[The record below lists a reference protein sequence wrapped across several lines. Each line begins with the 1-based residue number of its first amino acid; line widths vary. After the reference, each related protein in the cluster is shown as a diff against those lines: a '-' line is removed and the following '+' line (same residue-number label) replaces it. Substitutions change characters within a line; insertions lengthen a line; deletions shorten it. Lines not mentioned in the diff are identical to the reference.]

1 MADYLN
7 NAAES
12 AEDKRKRWE
21 AAFEEGRQ
29 RVAQGNRYKQYMD
42 EHFGVTDQQ
51 RRQAYQS
58 SGMDRMRI
66 DLSALENDIRSGTA
80 RTSRVNSMV
89 SAIQKQRA
97 YFQRYADYFTP
108 EELQGFEQEL
118 SGHEQILTGE
128 QDRVREAAAQRQ
140 TARRSATSH
149 IDLYHRQQQTQQ
161 PDLMQRA
168 QTGAALGAPMG
179 QMTMPIDQTQRRQ
192 LGILTP
198 QEQRAQA
205 QRGMEL
211 RKTYG
216 DSYDVELAAKKKAE
230 AEADARKLYERKK
243 AYVEKREAEGW
254 NSPQEKESEY
264 RRLEYYSKRLGTAQ
278 AEKMRFSSI
287 RKEYGE
293 KTMDGL
299 AERMQEV
306 GKEISASQKRVE
318 QLTAER
324 SRAEHPGGRR
334 VGNQWVSTEADSERL
349 AELDREIKN
358 EQRKQKILEGQQKRI
373 VQDYQTAYFYK
384 YTALQNREDFEEKSA
399 YRTTRKSSD
408 EYRGGLDHLY
418 KDVYYD
424 YINGDPDAQTLVLVQ
439 DDYNT
444 KATHE
449 MWKDLPEETVRIFNY
464 LYATEGKDAAYEYM
478 DTAVQQEYTWMQ
490 AAGYGLAKGTGLA
503 SLYYAGKTGLSS
515 FFGGEDAKKGA
526 VMDYR
531 QFQQD
536 AAGAAQQYPISYYA
550 SNTVG
555 NLGLMAATGGVA
567 GKVVGAAGGA
577 ASGAIGGRVATGAL
591 SFATAQAIRDMGEA
605 ATGGITAGEYGKNI
619 IVSGIQGAAGNLAYE
634 LVSSGLMQ
642 KLTGAKERRMFG
654 EYIRN
659 VAASMSSATVNQAIG
674 YLAADEKPSAWE
686 VASGLFSSFAFS
698 LIDGGFRTMRTT
710 RAAKQQLENMYEEM
724 MNQYMMLLQNNQQF
738 TPQQAAERVQAVYQY
753 SRDLQ
758 AKLDTTYLAGQEDA
772 IAQMQLGLDNVAA
785 WAYEWIA
792 QYQGAATPASGWQTA
807 PSGGLSGGMP
817 ALPETAGQGQTG
829 PTMPTQPV
837 NGGTPEQA
845 QQTPEQSQ
853 QVQELQQEIA
863 QAMTEGLTGNTGM
876 TASGAADVPT
886 QIEAPKAENVTEI
899 DNGKPE
905 ADSAAGIEAGAAA
918 DNTLPEAQL
927 TRPAQD
933 IRKEERNGTR
943 TERLPN
949 RNGGRLAGAGTGG
962 QTGGLGRGRPQGTA
976 QQSRTAIQRQN
987 TARSLQL
994 QKVSSRELG
1003 LEQGTDEKNLQI
1015 FPIGA
1020 WDDELKETVS
1030 RLEEESGKHVT
1041 VVLGQIQIKTKSGM
1055 KKVRGVYNNDG
1066 IILQADNLNLMAEQ
1080 IGNHELMHHYIR
1092 ENPGLAQQVENEIVE
1107 QYGREEMSRTIDK
1120 YIERLRGVVDLQ
1132 EGMTDR
1138 EYNEALQRVKD
1149 EILCDAYAGINAFG
1163 AHAEQYQEQAQRV
1176 MQRRGIG
1183 RKSKENAAAL
1193 ARRGVGDDGKTKFSY
1208 AGERAKTADVQA
1220 LRDAQE
1226 MEAVGADMES
1236 IRKATGWHKG
1246 RDGKWRFEIDD
1257 SGAEYRKHGDARL
1270 LQEEGYRRLMK
1281 LTDKWA
1287 ASYEKGGAALTEA
1300 EESEMVALQEAY
1312 SDRVWEEKYELQDFL
1327 KHEKLFEAYP
1337 MLRHAT
1343 LKFQKL
1349 DDGTNGYYSGQ
1360 DNTIVLSTDLIG
1372 KPEKTLLHEIQHAIQ
1387 AYEGFSGGTSPEYW
1401 ARRDYEN
1408 GTSIS
1413 ERMQKQYDN
1422 LLNGLSREEQNR
1434 YIRYMELERELGR
1447 LFLADENSEDGRKYA
1462 KLEAEQ
1468 DKLYEELWPNEWFRK
1483 LLDLDRKIGNPSEG
1497 YYQMYRNSA
1506 GEIEARDSES
1516 RRALTAEQRRETA
1529 PDYGDEETVLPER
1542 GDGYSIVEPFTD
1554 QNGKRYENAVLLD
1567 TDFFD
1572 GISPRNWGQKLKKYV
1587 ESRAETSPFIMT
1599 VQDENGNSQA
1609 VQFARI
1615 QDRVKKGGNV
1625 HPALT
1630 ELYETSDN
1638 ISKLAVIH
1646 VDEIAEISE
1655 ESNPYYTGESSHGW
1669 LDKHG
1674 WLHRNAN
1681 VINARNGAIYNLT
1694 LDIAKAE
1701 DGRTILYATKGK
1713 IKKVGNAQ
1721 VHSLKIRGA
1730 EQNSNFVGSIHQNA
1744 GKSQGV
1750 DEKYSLDE
1758 EPAAELEERP
1768 KKKKKAQPVAESLPI
1783 IAKRELKQNLLN
1795 LFSIPQGMR
1804 ADLGGYVDHI
1814 ADKIVKNGALT
1825 QEERDEF
1832 FDRMYSSGVMEVA
1845 ADEYYQT
1852 ARQDIVGRRIYV
1864 PEEVKHEFGDDWNQF
1879 RRNAFSAGV
1888 LLTNQRSDNA
1898 IDTLNMELAEN
1909 LPGLFDANET
1919 DSRSIL
1925 ERIVQMAD
1933 EGRSEQM
1940 SLNEYAAWLAGQDYV
1955 SEDEVLDNIER
1966 QMDWALRTFAEKAG
1980 LEIRLRDRTGVKI
1993 AQEREKTAEARLKAS
2008 EARGRYAEKAEVLQQ
2023 EYDERVQKINDRANA
2038 KIKEARDETAN
2049 ARMRAA
2055 EQRGRFADREQEL
2068 KDHFYDRERKIR
2080 EREKLKWAE
2089 ARQHRKEMNQQQ
2101 RERRELR
2108 ELQPRVLKQ
2117 FQWLSKNQY
2126 RAPEELREKWQEL
2139 LSDFDIYAIGA
2150 ANATHY
2156 SNKYG
2161 ATWENVAEMYKEAQA
2176 NDPNFLPSKELER
2189 IVARLDNRKIE
2200 DMDLGA
2206 LQDLYKALVGL
2217 RTEFYNRNNVI
2228 GDEHNRMFEEVYEDS
2243 KRELTASGETKG
2255 AKAARNGGKI
2265 SKFLNQDQLSPMNV
2279 MQRMGG
2285 WNPKGTFYTMARQLE
2300 KGERDI
2306 RAYTVRA
2313 NKELEDVL
2321 TEYADFVRRA
2331 DGQGKD
2337 AIWYEVEVPELM
2349 ELGMGDKPIFGD
2361 TVKVYMTPSQ
2371 KIHMYL
2377 ESKNYENLRHMAGGR
2392 TFADKKLYSEG
2403 KRREAFAQG
2412 KTIRLAPETVKTLVR
2427 NLTPEEQAIAD
2438 ALERYYNQFAKRE
2451 INRVSNL
2458 LYGYDKAVS
2467 KNYTPIYTNT
2477 NYTKSEMGVYNATAE
2492 GVGNL
2497 KQRQYSKNPSYN
2509 IGAFDAF
2516 ERHVEQTARFVGMA
2530 VPARNW
2536 QTLLNW
2542 RESNDSMADVI
2553 THSWGDESLRY
2564 IQDLVTSLQ
2573 AGKDGKNDTVST
2585 GVEKFFSNYI
2595 SAVFGAN
2602 PSIVLKQLGSI
2613 PLAGVWLDFKNLPSV
2628 GQIRKI
2634 DRDLIGKYTQELA
2647 WRTMGYSTPETKQL
2661 KENPNWTQRNKTVQ
2675 FALGG
2680 GAITAMDGWAA
2691 SVLWPWA
2698 ENKVRRENPELEIGT
2713 QEEIENGSSKFYK
2726 KVAEVFNEAVA
2737 RSQSTS
2743 DEMHQGTLRKSKN
2756 PLTRAFTM
2764 FKSDASQTYN
2774 AWRQTAGEARYYRQ
2788 SGDETASRK
2797 AKHRV
2802 GIAFLAATGGYLWAQ
2817 GIAFLM
2823 NLWKHKGKAYRNDD
2837 GELTFGSVAEEMAL
2851 GLVGDLAGVVAG
2863 GEEAADIL
2871 GNILTGEKWYGID
2884 TPGME
2889 QINDVIETIITQSK
2903 GAFAGLK
2910 NMADIVANDGDLGE
2924 YLHRNAGD
2932 ITGGM
2937 KELAETIATYVP
2949 GISVNNLEAYLLG
2962 TVKWASPELATAYE
2976 DALQTSTKG
2985 DLKGLTGDAL
2995 AQRVESIFS
3004 IRRVELD
3011 ANAADAVAALYEAG
3025 FTGAVPVDTP
3035 SSLNVGDESRE
3046 LGAYQKQV
3054 YDKVWSNTV
3063 NDTMQELLA
3072 SDEFAEASDAAKE
3085 KMLKALY
3092 SYAGEQAKAVLFE
3105 DYTADTAKADAVLN
3119 AGASMTEWLT
3129 WVGQSGTL
3137 EPETG
3142 KESVSATQK
3151 YKLLRGL
3158 DYSDKVK
3165 FAIAGSVMG
3174 TEMKTENGTKSQYAK
3189 MLDIQKGGL
3198 SADQYLNLRIEG
3210 AVDKYLKQKE
3220 AGASN
3225 STAYQM
3231 AMALDK
3237 MPEETKPVEKWRT
3250 AIKTGGSQK
3259 EQLAALKVFM
3269 SEVQYDKVEIATY
3282 YNIKPDTW
3290 VKLNEMMPEFDEDGN
3305 GSYKKGEIEN
3315 AIDAL
3320 GDRDNSLASAQKAA
3334 LWQLMTGSTSA
3345 KNNPYNTVVAQEI
3358 IDERSKRKADR
3369 EESKKKTK

>member
-7 NAAES
+7 NASES
-12 AEDKRKRWE
+12 AEDKRKRWADAIE
-21 AAFEEGRQ
+21 KGRQ
-29 RVAQGNRYKQYMD
+29 SAAQGNRYKQYMD
-42 EHFGVTDQQ
+42 EHFGITDQQ

-179 QMTMPIDQTQRRQ
+179 RVEMPVDQAQRKQ

-205 QRGMEL
+205 QRGIEL
-211 RKTYG
+211 RRTYG
-216 DSYDVELAAKKKAE
+216 DSYDVEQAAKKKEA

-287 RKEYGE
+287 QKEYGE

-334 VGNQWVSTEADSERL
+334 EGNQWVSTEADSERL

-642 KLTGAKERRMFG
+642 KLTGAKERRLFG

-686 VASGLFSSFAFS
+686 VASGLISSFAFS

-710 RAAKQQLENMYEEM
+710 RAAKQQLDNMYEEM

-792 QYQGAATPASGWQTA
+792 QYQGAATPASGGQTA
-807 PSGGLSGGMP
+807 PSGALSGGMP

-829 PTMPTQPV
+829 PTMPTQPIT
-837 NGGTPEQA
+837 GGTPEQA
-845 QQTPEQSQ
+845 QQTPEQAQ

-876 TASGAADVPT
+876 AASGAADVPT

-905 ADSAAGIEAGAAA
+905 TDSAAGIEAGAEA
-918 DNTLPEAQL
+918 DNTLPEVQQ
-927 TRPAQD
+927 TRPVQD
-933 IRKEERNGTR
+933 IRKEDRNGTR
-943 TERLPN
+943 TERLPD

-962 QTGGLGRGRPQGTA
+962 QAGGLGRGRPQGTA

-1020 WDDELKETVS
+1020 WDDELKQTV
-1030 RLEEESGKHVT
+1030 EEAEAESGKHVT
-1041 VVLGQIQIKTKSGM
+1041 VVLGPMQISTRAGL
-1055 KKVRGVYNNDG
+1055 KKVRGVNNEKE
-1066 IILQADNLNLMAEQ
+1066 IIAQADNYYVTVKQ
-1080 IGNHELMHHYIR
+1080 IVDHELAHER
-1092 ENPGLAQQVENEIVE
+1092 LRQNPGLAQ
-1107 QYGREEMSRTIDK
+1107 D
-1120 YIERLRGVVDLQ
+1120 IEREIRQDYTEEEFDRVVDAYISKLRGIVDFH
-1132 EGMTDR
+1132 EGMSDR
-1138 EYNEALQRVKD
+1138 EYDEALQRVKN

-1193 ARRGVGDDGKTKFSY
+1193 ARRGVGDDGESY
-1208 AGERAKTADVQA
+1208 SISDSLETDLQKVLDGTFRENGEVYVGETSNFLTDVIGADA
-1220 LRDAQE
+1220 LRVMMPPAKAYSAMVTEEQAKADGRYKKNANYHGLGISGL
-1226 MEAVGADMES
+1226 MEALEASENPVAAFAD
-1236 IRKATGWHKG
+1236 TGDEKG
-1246 RDGKWRFEIDD
+1246 KRTGNIVLVTDQT
-1257 SGAEYRKHGDARL
+1257 GAEGNIVVIEAVNTKTY
-1270 LQEEGYRRLMK
+1270 LQGKRIEANKVITTYDRRTLANDIMQAAIDGRLMY
-1281 LTDKWA
+1281 LDKKRSQPILAGISA
-1287 ASYEKGGAALTEA
+1287 ANS
-1300 EESEMVALQEAY
+1300 Q
-1312 SDRVWEEKYELQDFL
+1312 R
-1327 KHEKLFEAYP
+1327 
-1337 MLRHAT
+1337 
-1343 LKFQKL
+1343 
-1349 DDGTNGYYSGQ
+1349 
-1360 DNTIVLSTDLIG
+1360 
-1372 KPEKTLLHEIQHAIQ
+1372 AIQ
-1387 AYEGFSGGTSPEYW
+1387 AVDFNKNIQDFWSNVKWEKSGKTDYLSGNDGESKTAFARAYEEAQRKKEAQQTKDTYSL
-1401 ARRDYEN
+1401 D
-1408 GTSIS
+1408 
-1413 ERMQKQYDN
+1413 
-1422 LLNGLSREEQNR
+1422 
-1434 YIRYMELERELGR
+1434 
-1447 LFLADENSEDGRKYA
+1447 DENVR
-1462 KLEAEQ
+1462 
-1468 DKLYEELWPNEWFRK
+1468 F
-1483 LLDLDRKIGNPSEG
+1483 
-1497 YYQMYRNSA
+1497 SA
-1506 GEIEARDSES
+1506 
-1516 RRALTAEQRRETA
+1516 
-1529 PDYGDEETVLPER
+1529 
-1542 GDGYSIVEPFTD
+1542 
-1554 QNGKRYENAVLLD
+1554 
-1567 TDFFD
+1567 
-1572 GISPRNWGQKLKKYV
+1572 
-1587 ESRAETSPFIMT
+1587 
-1599 VQDENGNSQA
+1599 
-1609 VQFARI
+1609 
-1615 QDRVKKGGNV
+1615 
-1625 HPALT
+1625 
-1630 ELYETSDN
+1630 
-1638 ISKLAVIH
+1638 
-1646 VDEIAEISE
+1646 
-1655 ESNPYYTGESSHGW
+1655 
-1669 LDKHG
+1669 
-1674 WLHRNAN
+1674 
-1681 VINARNGAIYNLT
+1681 
-1694 LDIAKAE
+1694 
-1701 DGRTILYATKGK
+1701 
-1713 IKKVGNAQ
+1713 
-1721 VHSLKIRGA
+1721 
-1730 EQNSNFVGSIHQNA
+1730 
-1744 GKSQGV
+1744 
-1750 DEKYSLDE
+1750 DE
-1758 EPAAELEERP
+1758 EPAAELEEKP
-1768 KKKKKAQPVAESLPI
+1768 KKRKKTQPVAESLPI

-1804 ADLGGYVDHI
+1804 ADLGGYVDHM

-1909 LPGLFDANET
+1909 LPGLFNADET
-1919 DSRSIL
+1919 DSRTIL

-1980 LEIRLRDRTGVKI
+1980 LEILLRDRTGVKI
-1993 AQEREKTAEARLKAS
+1993 AQERERTAEARMKAA

-2055 EQRGRFADREQEL
+2055 EQRGRFADREKEL

-2108 ELQPRVLKQ
+2108 ELQQRTLKQ
-2117 FQWLSKNQY
+2117 LQWLAKNQQ
-2126 RAPEELREKWQEL
+2126 RAPEELRDAWNEV
-2139 LSDFDIYAIGA
+2139 LSDIDIYAVGA
-2150 ANATHY
+2150 ANAMNY

-2161 ATWENVAEMYKEAQA
+2161 ATWENLAAMYKAAKEE
-2176 NDPNFLPSKELER
+2176 DPNFLPSKELEY

-2200 DMDLGA
+2200 DMDLSA
-2206 LQDLYKALVGL
+2206 LQDLYKAAVGL

-2243 KRELTASGETKG
+2243 KRELTASSETKG

-2412 KTIRLAPETVKTLVR
+2412 KTIRLAPETVKALVR

-2438 ALERYYNQFAKRE
+2438 ALERYYNQFAKQE

-2573 AGKDGKNDTVST
+2573 EGKDGKNDTVST

-2634 DRDLIGKYTQELA
+2634 DRDLIGKYTQELE

-2756 PLTRAFTM
+2756 PVTRAFTM

-2889 QINDVIETIITQSK
+2889 QMNDVIETIITQSK

-2995 AQRVESIFS
+2995 AQRVDSIFS

-3025 FTGAVPVDTP
+3025 FTGAVPMDTP

-3151 YKLLRGL
+3151 YKLLRGM

-3259 EQLAALKVFM
+3259 EQLAALKGVM
-3269 SEVQYDKVEIATY
+3269 TEVQYDKVEIATY

>member
-179 QMTMPIDQTQRRQ
+179 RVEMPVDQAQRKQ

-243 AYVEKREAEGW
+243 ADIDKKEARGW
-254 NSPQEKESEY
+254 NSQQEKEKAY
-264 RRLEYYSKRLGTAQ
+264 RELEYLSKRLGAAQ
-278 AEKMRFSSI
+278 AEKMRFSAI
-287 RKEYGE
+287 QKEYGE
-293 KTMDGL
+293 KTMEGMTT
-299 AERMQEV
+299 RMQVV
-306 GKEISASQKRVE
+306 GKEIAASQKRVE
-318 QLTAER
+318 QLQKERKKAEV
-324 SRAEHPGGRR
+324 PGGRR
-334 VGNQWVSTEADSERL
+334 EGNEWVSFEADTERI
-349 AELDREIKN
+349 AEIDREIKN
-358 EQRKQKILEGQQKRI
+358 EQRKQRILEGQQNRI
-373 VQDYQTAYFYK
+373 VQDWQTAYFYK
-384 YTALQNREDFEEKSA
+384 FSVLQNREDFEEKSRYA
-399 YRTTRKSSD
+399 ASGDTGRYLALAASETQRNRLL
-408 EYRGGLDHLY
+408 ELDNGRIF
-418 KDVYYD
+418 YD
-424 YINGDPDAQTLVLVQ
+424 YVNGNADAV
-439 DDYNT
+439 
-444 KATHE
+444 KALDTSDRFAVENHT
-449 MWKDLPEETVRIFNY
+449 MWKNLPEETVRTFNY
-464 LYATEGKDAAYEYM
+464 LYTTEGKDAALEYLSM
-478 DTAVQQEYTWMQ
+478 TVSPEYTWLQ
-490 AAGYGLAKGTGLA
+490 SLNRGIASGTGLA
-503 SLYYAGKTGLSS
+503 SISGAIGTGMASL
-515 FFGGEDAKKGA
+515 FGGEDDKKNA
-526 VMDYR
+526 IMSYR
-531 QFQQD
+531 QWQQD
-536 AAGAAQQYPISYYA
+536 TAGAAQQHPFFYYA
-550 SNTVG
+550 GSTVG

-619 IVSGIQGAAGNLAYE
+619 IVSGIQGAAGNLASE
-634 LVSSGLMQ
+634 LVSSGIANRLIEKNLM
-642 KLTGAKERRMFG
+642 TPFMEWM
-654 EYIRN
+654 RN
-659 VAASMSSATVNQAIG
+659 TASGVTFATVNQAIG
-674 YLAADEKPSAWE
+674 YLAADEKPTAGE
-686 VASGLFSSFAFS
+686 IVTGLISSFAFS
-698 LIDGGFRTMRTT
+698 LLDGGLRTLRTT
-710 RAAKQQLENMYEEM
+710 RAAKQQLEQMVNSVKD
-724 MNQYMMLLQNNQQF
+724 QYNALTNNSERL
-738 TPQQAAERVQAVYQY
+738 TKEQAAERVAGIYQY
-753 SRDLQ
+753 TQDVR
-758 AKLDTTYLAGQEDA
+758 AKLDGTYLAGQQETVD
-772 IAQMQLGLDNVAA
+772 QMHGALDFVSD
-785 WAYEWIA
+785 WAYNWIA
-792 QYQGAATPASGWQTA
+792 ENVNGAASAGTQTA
-807 PSGGLSGGMP
+807 PTGGLGGGMLT
-817 ALPETAGQGQTG
+817 LPETAGQG

-837 NGGTPEQA
+837 TGGTPEQS

-853 QVQELQQEIA
+853 QVQELQQEIT
-863 QAMTEGLTGNTGM
+863 QAMTEGLTGSTGM

-886 QIEAPKAENVTEI
+886 QIEAPRAENTIPENGNVLPAAEAAAGDSATTETAPAGIGSGTPGAENVTEI
-899 DNGKPE
+899 DNEKPE

-918 DNTLPEAQL
+918 DNTLPEAQQ

-933 IRKEERNGTR
+933 IRKEDRNGTR
-943 TERLPN
+943 TERLPD

-987 TARSLQL
+987 TARALRL

-1020 WDDELKETVS
+1020 WDDELKQTV
-1030 RLEEESGKHVT
+1030 EEAEAESGKHVT
-1041 VVLGQIQIKTKSGM
+1041 VVLGPMQISTRAGL
-1055 KKVRGVYNNDG
+1055 KKVRGVNNEKE
-1066 IILQADNLNLMAEQ
+1066 IIAQADNYYVTVKQ
-1080 IGNHELMHHYIR
+1080 IVDHELAHER
-1092 ENPGLAQQVENEIVE
+1092 LRQNPGLAQ
-1107 QYGREEMSRTIDK
+1107 D
-1120 YIERLRGVVDLQ
+1120 IEREIRQDYTEEEFDRVVDAYISKLRGIVDFH
-1132 EGMTDR
+1132 EGMSDR
-1138 EYNEALQRVKD
+1138 EYDEALQRVKN

-1193 ARRGVGDDGKTKFSY
+1193 ARRGVGDDG
-1208 AGERAKTADVQA
+1208 ERY
-1220 LRDAQE
+1220 
-1226 MEAVGADMES
+1226 S
-1236 IRKATGWHKG
+1236 IS
-1246 RDGKWRFEIDD
+1246 D
-1257 SGAEYRKHGDARL
+1257 SLETD
-1270 LQEEGYRRLMK
+1270 LQKVL
-1281 LTDKWA
+1281 
-1287 ASYEKGGAALTEA
+1287 
-1300 EESEMVALQEAY
+1300 
-1312 SDRVWEEKYELQDFL
+1312 
-1327 KHEKLFEAYP
+1327 
-1337 MLRHAT
+1337 
-1343 LKFQKL
+1343 
-1349 DDGTNGYYSGQ
+1349 DGT
-1360 DNTIVLSTDLIG
+1360 
-1372 KPEKTLLHEIQHAIQ
+1372 
-1387 AYEGFSGGTSPEYW
+1387 F
-1401 ARRDYEN
+1401 
-1408 GTSIS
+1408 
-1413 ERMQKQYDN
+1413 
-1422 LLNGLSREEQNR
+1422 
-1434 YIRYMELERELGR
+1434 
-1447 LFLADENSEDGRKYA
+1447 
-1462 KLEAEQ
+1462 
-1468 DKLYEELWPNEWFRK
+1468 
-1483 LLDLDRKIGNPSEG
+1483 
-1497 YYQMYRNSA
+1497 
-1506 GEIEARDSES
+1506 
-1516 RRALTAEQRRETA
+1516 
-1529 PDYGDEETVLPER
+1529 R
-1542 GDGYSIVEPFTD
+1542 GDGEV
-1554 QNGKRYENAVLLD
+1554 
-1567 TDFFD
+1567 
-1572 GISPRNWGQKLKKYV
+1572 YV
-1587 ESRAETSPFIMT
+1587 GETSNFLTDVIGA
-1599 VQDENGNSQA
+1599 D
-1609 VQFARI
+1609 
-1615 QDRVKKGGNV
+1615 
-1625 HPALT
+1625 ALQVTMPSTKAYSAMVT
-1630 ELYETSDN
+1630 EEQ
-1638 ISKLAVIH
+1638 
-1646 VDEIAEISE
+1646 
-1655 ESNPYYTGESSHGW
+1655 
-1669 LDKHG
+1669 
-1674 WLHRNAN
+1674 
-1681 VINARNGAIYNLT
+1681 
-1694 LDIAKAE
+1694 AKAE
-1701 DGRTILYATKGK
+1701 GRYKKNANYHGLGINGLMNALEASENPVAAFADTGDEKGKRTGNIVLVTDQTGADGNIVVIEAVNAAAHLRGKYIEANKVITTYDRRTLANDIMQAAIDGRLMHLDKKRSHPIL
-1713 IKKVGNAQ
+1713 
-1721 VHSLKIRGA
+1721 
-1730 EQNSNFVGSIHQNA
+1730 A
-1744 GKSQGV
+1744 GGPAANSQGTIQAV
-1750 DEKYSLDE
+1750 DFNKNIQDFWSNVKWEKSGKTDYLSGNDGENKTAFARAYEEAQRKKEAQQTKDTYSLDDEDVRFSADE
-1758 EPAAELEERP
+1758 EPAAELEEKP
-1768 KKKKKAQPVAESLPI
+1768 KKRKKTQPVAESLPI

-1804 ADLGGYVDHI
+1804 ADLGGYVDHM

-1940 SLNEYAAWLAGQDYV
+1940 SLSEYAAWLAGQDYV

-1993 AQEREKTAEARLKAS
+1993 AQERERTAEARMKAA

-2023 EYDERVQKINDRANA
+2023 EYDERVEKINDRANA

-2055 EQRGRFADREQEL
+2055 EQRGRFAVREKEL

-2108 ELQPRVLKQ
+2108 ELQQRTLKQ
-2117 FQWLSKNQY
+2117 LQWLAKNQQ
-2126 RAPEELREKWQEL
+2126 RAPEELRDDWNEV
-2139 LSDFDIYAIGA
+2139 LSDIDIYAVGA
-2150 ANATHY
+2150 ANAMNY

-2161 ATWENVAEMYKEAQA
+2161 ATWENLAEMYKAAKAE
-2176 NDPNFLPSKELER
+2176 DPNFLPSKELER

-2200 DMDLGA
+2200 DMDLSA
-2206 LQDLYKALVGL
+2206 LQDLYKAAVGL

-2243 KRELTASGETKG
+2243 KRELTAYSETKG

-2412 KTIRLAPETVKTLVR
+2412 KTIRLAPETVKALVS
-2427 NLTPEEQAIAD
+2427 NLTPDEQAIAD
-2438 ALERYYNQFAKRE
+2438 ALERYYNQFAKQE

-2634 DRDLIGKYTQELA
+2634 DRDLIGKYTQELE

-2756 PLTRAFTM
+2756 PVTRAFTM

-2889 QINDVIETIITQSK
+2889 QMNDVIETIITQSK

-2995 AQRVESIFS
+2995 AQRVDSIFS

-3151 YKLLRGL
+3151 YKLLRGM

-3259 EQLAALKVFM
+3259 EQLAALKGVM
-3269 SEVQYDKVEIATY
+3269 TEVQYDKVEIATY

>member
-118 SGHEQILTGE
+118 SGHEKILTGE

-168 QTGAALGAPMG
+168 QTGAALGTPMG
-179 QMTMPIDQTQRRQ
+179 RVEMPVDQAQRKQ

-211 RKTYG
+211 RRTYG
-216 DSYDVELAAKKKAE
+216 DSYDVEQAAKKKEE

-287 RKEYGE
+287 QKEYGE

-318 QLTAER
+318 QLQKERKKAEV
-324 SRAEHPGGRR
+324 PGGRR
-334 VGNQWVSTEADSERL
+334 EGNEWVSFEADSERI
-349 AELDREIKN
+349 AEIDREIKN
-358 EQRKQKILEGQQKRI
+358 EQRKQKILEGQQNRI
-373 VQDYQTAYFYK
+373 IQDWQTAYFYK
-384 YTALQNREDFEEKSA
+384 FSVLQNREDFEEKSRYVPSKDTA
-399 YRTTRKSSD
+399 SYRKLESS
-408 EYRGGLDHLY
+408 ETQRSRLLDS
-418 KDVYYD
+418 DIYYD
-424 YINGDPDAQTLVLVQ
+424 YVNGNADAQHALDTSDKIAVE
-439 DDYNT
+439 NHT
-444 KATHE
+444 
-449 MWKDLPEETVRIFNY
+449 MWKNLPEETVRTFNY
-464 LYATEGKDAAYEYM
+464 LYTTEGKDAALEYLNM
-478 DTAVQQEYTWMQ
+478 TVSPEYTWLQ
-490 AAGYGLAKGTGLA
+490 SLNRGIASGTGLA
-503 SLYYAGKTGLSS
+503 SISGAISTGMASL
-515 FFGGEDAKKGA
+515 FGGEDDKKNA
-526 VMDYR
+526 IMSYR
-531 QFQQD
+531 QWQQD
-536 AAGAAQQYPISYYA
+536 TAGAAQQHPFFYYA
-550 SNTVG
+550 GNTVG
-555 NLGLMAATGGVA
+555 NLGLMAVTGGVA
-567 GKVVGAAGGA
+567 GKVVGAVGGA

-619 IVSGIQGAAGNLAYE
+619 IVSGIQGAAGNLASE
-634 LVSSGLMQ
+634 LVSSGIANRLIEKNLM
-642 KLTGAKERRMFG
+642 TPFMEWM
-654 EYIRN
+654 RN
-659 VAASMSSATVNQAIG
+659 TASGVTFATVNQAIG
-674 YLAADEKPSAWE
+674 YLAADEKPTAGE
-686 VASGLFSSFAFS
+686 IVTGLISSFAFS
-698 LIDGGFRTMRTT
+698 LLDGGLRTLRTT
-710 RAAKQQLENMYEEM
+710 RAAKQQLEQMVNSVKD
-724 MNQYMMLLQNNQQF
+724 QYNALTNNSERL
-738 TPQQAAERVQAVYQY
+738 TKEQAAERVAGIYQY
-753 SRDLQ
+753 TQDVR
-758 AKLDTTYLAGQEDA
+758 AKLDGTYLAGQQETVD
-772 IAQMQLGLDNVAA
+772 QMHGALDFVSD
-785 WAYEWIA
+785 WAYKWIA
-792 QYQGAATPASGWQTA
+792 ENVNGAASAGTQAA
-807 PSGGLSGGMP
+807 PTGGLGGGMLT
-817 ALPETAGQGQTG
+817 LPETAGQGQSG

-837 NGGTPEQA
+837 TGGTPG
-845 QQTPEQSQ
+845 Q

-863 QAMTEGLTGNTGM
+863 QAMTEGLEK
-876 TASGAADVPT
+876 AAA
-886 QIEAPKAENVTEI
+886 APENSAQTEL
-899 DNGKPE
+899 PE
-905 ADSAAGIEAGAAA
+905 AKNTAAELNNANAEVNNVPEIGAGAAEA
-918 DNTLPEAQL
+918 DNTLPEAQQ

-933 IRKEERNGTR
+933 IRKEDRNGTR
-943 TERLPN
+943 TERLPD

-962 QTGGLGRGRPQGTA
+962 QAGGLGRGRPQGTA

-987 TARSLQL
+987 TARALQL

-1163 AHAEQYQEQAQRV
+1163 THAERYQEQTQKV

-1183 RKSKENAAAL
+1183 RKPKENAAAL
-1193 ARRGVGDDGKTKFSY
+1193 ARRGVGDDGEQYSIERTTDNKPFVEVEKDILAGVPDADWVKTVKENLKQKFPDGITVGNNEINIDYQSRQEMTYSRYMQWLYNKDPQLY
-1208 AGERAKTADVQA
+1208 ADKLRATSNSDEILLATTDWVNEGLNHPRKDKITDFARGNVLLRVGGNDYTADVVVGTRKNGSMLMYDILNLQPTSFIA
-1220 LRDAQE
+1220 KETDAAIAE
-1226 MEAVGADMES
+1226 NPSPGTNRSTASVSKNS
-1236 IRKATGWHKG
+1236 IR
-1246 RDGKWRFEIDD
+1246 
-1257 SGAEYRKHGDARL
+1257 
-1270 LQEEGYRRLMK
+1270 QEE
-1281 LTDKWA
+1281 
-1287 ASYEKGGAALTEA
+1287 
-1300 EESEMVALQEAY
+1300 
-1312 SDRVWEEKYELQDFL
+1312 
-1327 KHEKLFEAYP
+1327 
-1337 MLRHAT
+1337 
-1343 LKFQKL
+1343 
-1349 DDGTNGYYSGQ
+1349 
-1360 DNTIVLSTDLIG
+1360 
-1372 KPEKTLLHEIQHAIQ
+1372 
-1387 AYEGFSGGTSPEYW
+1387 
-1401 ARRDYEN
+1401 
-1408 GTSIS
+1408 
-1413 ERMQKQYDN
+1413 
-1422 LLNGLSREEQNR
+1422 
-1434 YIRYMELERELGR
+1434 
-1447 LFLADENSEDGRKYA
+1447 
-1462 KLEAEQ
+1462 
-1468 DKLYEELWPNEWFRK
+1468 
-1483 LLDLDRKIGNPSEG
+1483 
-1497 YYQMYRNSA
+1497 
-1506 GEIEARDSES
+1506 
-1516 RRALTAEQRRETA
+1516 
-1529 PDYGDEETVLPER
+1529 
-1542 GDGYSIVEPFTD
+1542 
-1554 QNGKRYENAVLLD
+1554 
-1567 TDFFD
+1567 
-1572 GISPRNWGQKLKKYV
+1572 
-1587 ESRAETSPFIMT
+1587 
-1599 VQDENGNSQA
+1599 
-1609 VQFARI
+1609 
-1615 QDRVKKGGNV
+1615 
-1625 HPALT
+1625 
-1630 ELYETSDN
+1630 
-1638 ISKLAVIH
+1638 
-1646 VDEIAEISE
+1646 
-1655 ESNPYYTGESSHGW
+1655 
-1669 LDKHG
+1669 
-1674 WLHRNAN
+1674 
-1681 VINARNGAIYNLT
+1681 
-1694 LDIAKAE
+1694 
-1701 DGRTILYATKGK
+1701 
-1713 IKKVGNAQ
+1713 
-1721 VHSLKIRGA
+1721 
-1730 EQNSNFVGSIHQNA
+1730 

-1768 KKKKKAQPVAESLPI
+1768 KKKKKTQPVAESLPI

-1864 PEEVKHEFGDDWNQF
+1864 PESVKHEFGDDWNQF

-1898 IDTLNMELAEN
+1898 IDSLNMELAEN

-1993 AQEREKTAEARLKAS
+1993 AQEREKTAEARMK
-2008 EARGRYAEKAEVLQQ
+2008 
-2023 EYDERVQKINDRANA
+2023 
-2038 KIKEARDETAN
+2038 
-2049 ARMRAA
+2049 AA

-2553 THSWGDESLRY
+2553 THNWGDESLRY

-2756 PLTRAFTM
+2756 PVTRAFTM

-2823 NLWKHKGKAYRNDD
+2823 NLWKHKGKAYRNDV

-2889 QINDVIETIITQSK
+2889 QMNDVIETIITQSK

-2995 AQRVESIFS
+2995 AQRVDSIFS

-3137 EPETG
+3137 EPEAG

-3151 YKLLRGL
+3151 YKLLRGM

-3237 MPEETKPVEKWRT
+3237 LPEETKPVEKWRT
-3250 AIKTGGSQK
+3250 AIKTGGNQK
-3259 EQLAALKVFM
+3259 EQLAALKGVM
-3269 SEVQYDKVEIATY
+3269 TEVQYDKVEIATY

>member
-1 MADYLN
+1 MGYND
-7 NAAES
+7 ES
-12 AEDKRKRWE
+12 ATDKRKRWE
-21 AAFEEGRQ
+21 QAFEQGRQ
-29 RVAQGNRYKQYMD
+29 KSAQGNRYKQYMD
-42 EHFGVTDQQ
+42 EHFGVTEQQ
-51 RRQAYQS
+51 RKQAYQS
-58 SGMDRMRI
+58 SGMDLLRQDLKTLDNDLRTKPMMAQRGRVSGM
-66 DLSALENDIRSGTA
+66 LSAL
-80 RTSRVNSMV
+80 
-89 SAIQKQRA
+89 QKQRT
-97 YFQRYADYFTP
+97 YFQKYADYFTP
-108 EELQGFEQEL
+108 EELNGFDSEL
-118 SGHEQILTGE
+118 RRHEELLTGMLTDME
-128 QDRVREAAAQRQ
+128 NRAARVQKTQDKQQQRQ
-140 TARRSATSH
+140 ADPIQMA
-149 IDLYHRQQQTQQ
+149 QQ
-161 PDLMQRA
+161 
-168 QTGAALGAPMG
+168 GAALGAPRG
-179 QMTMPIDQTQRRQ
+179 RVEMPVDQTQRKQ

-243 AYVEKREAEGW
+243 ADIDKQEARGW
-254 NSPQEKESEY
+254 NSQQEKEKAY
-264 RRLEYYSKRLGTAQ
+264 RELEYLSKRLGAAQ
-278 AEKMRFSSI
+278 AEKMRFSAI
-287 RKEYGE
+287 QKEYGE
-293 KTMDGL
+293 KTMEGMTT
-299 AERMQEV
+299 RMQAV
-306 GKEISASQKRVE
+306 GKEIAASQKRVE
-318 QLTAER
+318 QLQKER
-324 SRAEHPGGRR
+324 KKVEIPGGRR
-334 VGNQWVSTEADSERL
+334 VGNEWVSFEADTERIM
-349 AELDREIKN
+349 EIDREIKN
-358 EQRKQKILEGQQKRI
+358 EQRKQRILEGQQNRI
-373 VQDYQTAYFYK
+373 IQDWQTAYFYK
-384 YTALQNREDFEEKSA
+384 FSVLQNREDFEEKSRYA
-399 YRTTRKSSD
+399 ATGDTGRYLALAASETQRNRLL
-408 EYRGGLDHLY
+408 ELDNGRIF
-418 KDVYYD
+418 YD
-424 YINGDPDAQTLVLVQ
+424 YVNGNADAV
-439 DDYNT
+439 
-444 KATHE
+444 KALDTSDRFAVENHT
-449 MWKDLPEETVRIFNY
+449 MWKNLPEETVRTFNY
-464 LYATEGKDAAYEYM
+464 LYTTEGKDAALEYLNM
-478 DTAVQQEYTWMQ
+478 TVSPEYTWWQ
-490 AAGYGLAKGTGLA
+490 SLNRGIASGTGLA
-503 SLYYAGKTGLSS
+503 SISGAISTGMASL
-515 FFGGEDAKKGA
+515 FGGEDDKKNA
-526 VMDYR
+526 IMSYR
-531 QFQQD
+531 QWQQD
-536 AAGAAQQYPISYYA
+536 TAGAAQQHPFFYY
-550 SNTVG
+550 SGSTVG

-567 GKVVGAAGGA
+567 GKVVGAVGGA

-591 SFATAQAIRDMGEA
+591 SFATAQAIRDMGDV
-605 ATGGITAGEYGKNI
+605 ATGGITAGEYGRNI
-619 IVSGIQGAAGNLAYE
+619 IVSGIQGAAGNLASE
-634 LVSSGLMQ
+634 LVSSGIANRLIEKNLM
-642 KLTGAKERRMFG
+642 TPFMEWM
-654 EYIRN
+654 RN
-659 VAASMSSATVNQAIG
+659 TASGVTFATVNQAIG
-674 YLAADEKPSAWE
+674 YLAADEKPTAGE
-686 VASGLFSSFAFS
+686 IVTGLISSFAFS
-698 LIDGGFRTMRTT
+698 LLDGGLRTLRTT
-710 RAAKQQLENMYEEM
+710 RVAKQQLEQMVNSVKE
-724 MNQYMMLLQNNQQF
+724 QYNALTNNSERL
-738 TPQQAAERVQAVYQY
+738 TKDQAAERVAGIYQY
-753 SRDLQ
+753 TQDIR
-758 AKLDTTYLAGQEDA
+758 AKLDGTYLAGQQETVD
-772 IAQMQLGLDNVAA
+772 QMHGALDFVSD
-785 WAYEWIA
+785 WAYNWIA
-792 QYQGAATPASGWQTA
+792 ENVNGAASAGTQTA
-807 PSGGLSGGMP
+807 PTGGLGGGMLT
-817 ALPETAGQGQTG
+817 LPETAGQGQTG

-837 NGGTPEQA
+837 TGGTPG
-845 QQTPEQSQ
+845 Q
-853 QVQELQQEIA
+853 QVQELQQEIV
-863 QAMTEGLTGNTGM
+863 QAMTEGLEGSTGM
-876 TASGAADVPT
+876 AASGTADVPT
-886 QIEAPKAENVTEI
+886 QIEAPKAENVTGI
-899 DNGKPE
+899 DNRKPE
-905 ADSAAGIEAGAAA
+905 ANSAAGMEAGAAEA
-918 DNTLPEAQL
+918 DNTLPEAQQ

-933 IRKEERNGTR
+933 IRKEDRNGTR
-943 TERLPN
+943 TERLPD
-949 RNGGRLAGAGTGG
+949 RDGGRLAGAGTGG
-962 QTGGLGRGRPQGTA
+962 QAGSLGSGRPQGTA

-1041 VVLGQIQIKTKSGM
+1041 VVLGQIQIKTKNGM

-1066 IILQADNLNLMAEQ
+1066 IILQADNLNLMAGQ

-1092 ENPGLAQQVENEIVE
+1092 ENPGLAQQVEREIVE
-1107 QYGREEMSRTIDK
+1107 QYGQEELDRTING
-1120 YIERLRGVVDLQ
+1120 YIHRMRGIVDFT
-1132 EGMTDR
+1132 EGMSDR
-1138 EYNEALQRVKD
+1138 EYDEALQRVKD

-1163 AHAEQYQEQAQRV
+1163 THAERYQEQTQKV

-1183 RKSKENAAAL
+1183 RKPKENAAAL
-1193 ARRGVGDDGKTKFSY
+1193 ARRGVGDDGEKF
-1208 AGERAKTADVQA
+1208 
-1220 LRDAQE
+1220 
-1226 MEAVGADMES
+1226 
-1236 IRKATGWHKG
+1236 
-1246 RDGKWRFEIDD
+1246 
-1257 SGAEYRKHGDARL
+1257 
-1270 LQEEGYRRLMK
+1270 
-1281 LTDKWA
+1281 
-1287 ASYEKGGAALTEA
+1287 
-1300 EESEMVALQEAY
+1300 
-1312 SDRVWEEKYELQDFL
+1312 
-1327 KHEKLFEAYP
+1327 
-1337 MLRHAT
+1337 
-1343 LKFQKL
+1343 
-1349 DDGTNGYYSGQ
+1349 
-1360 DNTIVLSTDLIG
+1360 
-1372 KPEKTLLHEIQHAIQ
+1372 
-1387 AYEGFSGGTSPEYW
+1387 
-1401 ARRDYEN
+1401 
-1408 GTSIS
+1408 
-1413 ERMQKQYDN
+1413 
-1422 LLNGLSREEQNR
+1422 
-1434 YIRYMELERELGR
+1434 
-1447 LFLADENSEDGRKYA
+1447 
-1462 KLEAEQ
+1462 
-1468 DKLYEELWPNEWFRK
+1468 
-1483 LLDLDRKIGNPSEG
+1483 
-1497 YYQMYRNSA
+1497 
-1506 GEIEARDSES
+1506 
-1516 RRALTAEQRRETA
+1516 
-1529 PDYGDEETVLPER
+1529 
-1542 GDGYSIVEPFTD
+1542 SIVET
-1554 QNGKRYENAVLLD
+1554 K
-1567 TDFFD
+1567 D
-1572 GISPRNWGQKLKKYV
+1572 GKKYV
-1587 ESRAETSPFIMT
+1587 RADRQVIFGNDPESWSEQVEDYINGKIRRGEDVILIGADGDELKLTGTSA
-1599 VQDENGNSQA
+1599 G
-1609 VQFARI
+1609 
-1615 QDRVKKGGNV
+1615 K
-1625 HPALT
+1625 L
-1630 ELYETSDN
+1630 SDN
-1638 ISKLAVIH
+1638 HTS
-1646 VDEIAEISE
+1646 
-1655 ESNPYYTGESSHGW
+1655 
-1669 LDKHG
+1669 
-1674 WLHRNAN
+1674 
-1681 VINARNGAIYNLT
+1681 
-1694 LDIAKAE
+1694 
-1701 DGRTILYATKGK
+1701 DGRTMSEDAFYQKANAAVHIDELAQVSRRGAKTVGDYGNRHSEMAAAGWNYRTAYFEDSDGKYYRLTISVAQNADGKMVYNIGQIKEEAHPK
-1713 IKKVGNAQ
+1713 IKGSRANNDDGP
-1721 VHSLKIRGA
+1721 RGFA
-1730 EQNSNFVGSIHQNA
+1730 SSDTSIHKEEE
-1744 GKSQGV
+1744 KSQEA

-1758 EPAAELEERP
+1758 EPAAELEEKP
-1768 KKKKKAQPVAESLPI
+1768 KKRKKAQPVAESLPI

-1804 ADLGGYVDHI
+1804 ADLGGYVDHM

-1898 IDTLNMELAEN
+1898 IDTLNMKLAEN
-1909 LPGLFDANET
+1909 LPGLFDASET

-1940 SLNEYAAWLAGQDYV
+1940 SLSEYAAWLAGQDYV

-1993 AQEREKTAEARLKAS
+1993 AQERERTAEARMKAA

-2023 EYDERVQKINDRANA
+2023 EYDERVEKINDRANA

-2089 ARQHRKEMNQQQ
+2089 ARQHRKELNQQQ

-2108 ELQPRVLKQ
+2108 ELQQRTLKQ
-2117 FQWLSKNQY
+2117 LQWLAKNQQ
-2126 RAPEELREKWQEL
+2126 RAPEELRDAWNEV
-2139 LSDFDIYAIGA
+2139 LSDIDIYAVGA
-2150 ANATHY
+2150 ANAMNY

-2161 ATWENVAEMYKEAQA
+2161 ATWENLAEMYKAAKAE
-2176 NDPNFLPSKELER
+2176 DPNFLPSKELER

-2200 DMDLGA
+2200 DMDLSA
-2206 LQDLYKALVGL
+2206 LQDLYKAAVGL
-2217 RTEFYNRNNVI
+2217 RTEFYNRNNLI
-2228 GDEHNRMFEEVYEDS
+2228 GDANNRMFEEVYTDS
-2243 KRELTASGETKG
+2243 KRELTAAGKTKG
-2255 AKAARNGGKI
+2255 AKAARDGGKI

-2285 WNPKGTFYTMARQLE
+2285 WNPNGTFYSMAKQLE
-2300 KGERDI
+2300 KGERDM

-2412 KTIRLAPETVKTLVR
+2412 KTIRLAPETVKALVS
-2427 NLTPEEQAIAD
+2427 NLTQEEQAIAD
-2438 ALERYYNQFAKRE
+2438 ALERYYNQFAKQE

-2661 KENPNWTQRNKTVQ
+2661 KENQNWTQRNKTVK

-2698 ENKVRRENPELEIGT
+2698 ENKVRRENPELEVGT

-2756 PLTRAFTM
+2756 PVTRAFTM

-2851 GLVGDLAGVVAG
+2851 GMVGNLAGVIAG

-2889 QINDVIETIITQSK
+2889 QMNDVIETIITQSK

-2910 NMADIVANDGDLGE
+2910 DMADIVANDGDLGE

-2995 AQRVESIFS
+2995 AQRVDSIFS

-3054 YDKVWSNTV
+3054 YDKVWSDTV

-3085 KMLKALY
+3085 KMLEALY

-3105 DYTADTAKADAVLN
+3105 DYTADTAKADAVLK

-3225 STAYQM
+3225 RTAYQM

-3237 MPEETKPVEKWRT
+3237 LPEETKPVEKWRT

-3259 EQLAALKVFM
+3259 EQLAALKGVM
-3269 SEVQYDKVEIATY
+3269 TEVQYDKVEIASY
-3282 YNIKPDTW
+3282 YNIKPGTW

-3358 IDERSKRKADR
+3358 IDERSKRKDDR
-3369 EESKKKTK
+3369 EGKKNGN